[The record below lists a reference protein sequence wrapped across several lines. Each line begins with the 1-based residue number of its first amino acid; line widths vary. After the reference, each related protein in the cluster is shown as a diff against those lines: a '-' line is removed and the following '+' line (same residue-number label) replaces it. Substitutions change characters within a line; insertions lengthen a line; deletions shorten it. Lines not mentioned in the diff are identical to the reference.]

1 MQQNLSVKT
10 VGNATS
16 LFLAISFVLCVGLSL
31 IIHRQLMAQSLQM
44 WLPGFVW
51 LTGPSFVL
59 GLIESYAYGWFI
71 AGIWVPLYNAFAGR
85 SSALGSGRP
94 ADAAVIVGGLKR

>member
-1 MQQNLSVKT
+1 MQQALSVKT

-31 IIHRQLMAQSLQM
+31 VYPKHLMGPALQM

-51 LTGPSFVL
+51 LTGPSFLL

-71 AGIWVPLYNAFAGR
+71 AVLWVPLYSWFAR
-85 SSALGSGRP
+85 RP
-94 ADAAVIVGGLKR
+94 AREHPLDSHAATLGALKQ

>member
-1 MQQNLSVKT
+1 MQPTPSIKA

-31 IIHRQLMAQSLQM
+31 IIHRHLMAQSLQM

-59 GLIESYAYGWFI
+59 GLAESYAYGWFI
-71 AGIWVPLYNAFAGR
+71 AALWGPLYNAFTGR
-85 SSALGSGRP
+85 SPALASGRP
-94 ADAAVIVGGLKR
+94 SEAAVTVEGLKR

>member
-1 MQQNLSVKT
+1 MQTRLSIKA

-31 IIHRQLMAQSLQM
+31 IIARHLMAQSLQM

-59 GLIESYAYGWFI
+59 GLAESYAYGWFI
-71 AGIWVPLYNAFAGR
+71 AALWVPLYNAFAGR
-85 SSALGSGRP
+85 SSALGSGQP
-94 ADAAVIVGGLKR
+94 ADESVPLRGLKR